1 MLVTCL
7 CNSASDDFNNAVVL
21 TNRPLRPRE
30 MFEIQLDRMVDKW
43 AGSIEIGVT
52 SHSPLDIE
60 FPATMTNIRSGTWM
74 MTGNGVMHNGRMVQ
88 EDYGQN
94 LDALKVF
101 VDFYFTDLN
110 NRQLRKSHLHILCY
124 KLQFVFNYINTSTGL
139 V

>member
-1 MLVTCL
+1 MLVNDCIVIVLFT
-7 CNSASDDFNNAVVL
+7 SAVDDFNNAVVL
-21 TNRPLRPRE
+21 TSRPLLPRE

-52 SHSPLDIE
+52 SHAPADIE

-74 MTGNGVMHNGRMVQ
+74 MTGNGVMHNGRMIQ

-101 VDFYFTDLN
+101 VD
-110 NRQLRKSHLHILCY
+110 IC
-124 KLQFVFNYINTSTGL
+124 
-139 V
+139 

>member
-1 MLVTCL
+1 VLS
-7 CNSASDDFNNAVVL
+7 NSAADDFNNAVVL
-21 TNRPLRPRE
+21 TNRPLRQRE

-60 FPATMTNIRSGTWM
+60 FPTTMTNIHSGTWM
-74 MTGNGVMHNGRMVQ
+74 MTGNGVMHNGRMIR

-101 VDFYFTDLN
+101 MAICWFD
-110 NRQLRKSHLHILCY
+110 
-124 KLQFVFNYINTSTGL
+124 
-139 V
+139 

>member
-1 MLVTCL
+1 VIVMLT
-7 CNSASDDFNNAVVL
+7 SAVDDFNNAVVL
-21 TNRPLRPRE
+21 TSRPLRPRE

-52 SHSPLDIE
+52 SHAPLDIE

-74 MTGNGVMHNGRMVQ
+74 MTGNGVMHNGRMIQ

-101 VDFYFTDLN
+101 VDIRRIN
-110 NRQLRKSHLHILCY
+110 CC
-124 KLQFVFNYINTSTGL
+124 LQCFDAVGWVAGRASSL
-139 V
+139 